1 MIKFFRRIRYDLMEK
16 NKTGKYL
23 KYAIGEIVLVM
34 IGILL
39 ALQVNNWNEYRKNK
53 IMETDYLIRIFQ
65 DLDHDLA
72 EFERTIDVAQSRNN
86 RILFLQQT
94 INDSDLAMKSSDY
107 FIKSIMHAGWT
118 LEPSISDYTFDELKS
133 SGRLVLIQNKDLRTS
148 LSKYYNSR
156 YSHRQWN
163 YIRENVQNKYYEYS
177 AGILNQE
184 QSIWVLKND
193 YDYNPDSIIIS
204 HYELDEV
211 YKRFKSKEK
220 FHQLLPQAFEV
231 KFETITAGERF
242 KSEAQKLK
250 DDIQK
255 ELDGVLTKI

>member
-1 MIKFFRRIRYDLMEK
+1 MIKFFRKIRYDLMEK

-34 IGILL
+34 VGILL
-39 ALQVNNWNEYRKNK
+39 ALQVNNWNENSKNK
-53 IMETDYLIRIFQ
+53 SMETDYLIRIFQ
-65 DLDHDLA
+65 DLDDDLA
-72 EFERTIDVAQSRNN
+72 AFERTIDVAQSRNK
-86 RILFLQQT
+86 RILFLQQA
-94 INDSDLAMKSSDY
+94 INDSDLAVKSSDY
-107 FIKSIMHAGWT
+107 FIKSIIHAGWT
-118 LEPSISDYTFDELKS
+118 FEPSISDYTFDELKS

-156 YSHRQWN
+156 HSNRQWN

-184 QSIWVLKND
+184 HSIWVLKND
-193 YDYNPDSIIIS
+193 YDKNPDSIIIS
-204 HYELDEV
+204 QYELDEV

-220 FHQLLPQAFEV
+220 FHQLLPQVFEV
-231 KFETITAGERF
+231 KFETIKAGERF

-255 ELDGVLTKI
+255 ELDGVLTKT